1 MRHALPRVKSELFRL
16 SGAQPYPDFKSADS
30 PGWKLM
36 RAIVEEV
43 VAGGGARA
51 VMIVRI
57 RRWEFYLHG
66 LKPVYQEF
74 FETLEDRERGVR
86 VLDVSTPLIEL
97 PWATRQQLSF
107 RIGGHFT
114 PFANEKVAR
123 MMAERIQKDT
133 LLPEPSPASQSGNG
147 AGRGSPRPTYILGL
161 SCMYHN
167 SASALIQDGKIV
179 AAAEEERFTR
189 IKNDRRFPYNAV
201 NYCLEEGRI
210 NPGDL
215 SAVVY

>member
-36 RAIVEEV
+36 RAILEQF
-43 VAGGGARA
+43 VAEAAPRP
-51 VMIVRI
+51 VMIVPI
-57 RRWEFYLHG
+57 PTWEFYLHG

-114 PFANEKVAR
+114 PFRSEEHTSELQSHLNLLCRLLLEKKK
-123 MMAERIQKDT
+123 QFNH
-133 LLPEPSPASQSGNG
+133 SPH
-147 AGRGSPRPTYILGL
+147 T
-161 SCMYHN
+161 
-167 SASALIQDGKIV
+167 
-179 AAAEEERFTR
+179 
-189 IKNDRRFPYNAV
+189 
-201 NYCLEEGRI
+201 
-210 NPGDL
+210 
-215 SAVVY
+215 